1 MEPQSP
7 ERRSD
12 MRSLKLFGA
21 LLAVTALIAIG
32 AATASAE
39 FTYTAPGS
47 ITGTQEGTHTFKA
60 GSTVTCKKV
69 DATGAIEKVFGSSQE
84 VTVHYSEC
92 TVDGF
97 NNFAHVS
104 DATYTFTSTGEVD
117 VHLLNTVTI
126 TPTVFGSSACTIT
139 VTPQTLNTVD
149 YTNVA
154 GGGVTVNPTITGISY
169 HSTGG
174 LCGPSGSVGTYS
186 GSSIVNGT
194 AGQTLSVDQ

>member
-1 MEPQSP
+1 
-7 ERRSD
+7 
-12 MRSLKLFGA
+12 MRNFKVFGA
-21 LLAVTALIAIG
+21 LLAVLALSAIG
-32 AATASAE
+32 AVTASAQ
-39 FTYTAPGS
+39 FTYSAPGS
-47 ITGTQEGTHTFKA
+47 FTGTQEATQVFKA
-60 GSTVTCKKV
+60 GSTVTCKKA
-69 DATGAIEKVFGSSQE
+69 DTTGTLENLNFRAQE

-97 NNFAHVS
+97 NNAAHAT
-104 DATYTFTSTGEVD
+104 DATYDFTATPTMEEETAGENWD
-117 VHLLNTVTI
+117 VHLKNTVTI

-154 GGGVTVNPTITGISY
+154 GGGVTVNPTVTGISY

-174 LCGPSGSVGTYS
+174 LCGSSGTAGTYS

-194 AGQTLSVDQ
+194 GGQTLSVDQ

>member
-1 MEPQSP
+1 
-7 ERRSD
+7 
-12 MRSLKLFGA
+12 MRIKMFGA
-21 LLAVTALIAIG
+21 LLAVLALSAIG

-39 FTYTAPGS
+39 FTSTGEGS

-69 DATGAIEKVFGSSQE
+69 DATGNVVKLASASQE

-97 NNFAHVS
+97 NNTAHVS
-104 DATYTFTSTGEVD
+104 DATYEFTTAIDEFD

-154 GGGVTVNPTITGISY
+154 GGGVTVNSTVSGISY

-174 LCGPSGSVGTYS
+174 LCGSSGTTGTYTGSVN
-186 GSSIVNGT
+186 VNGT
-194 AGQTLSVDQ
+194 AGQTLSVDG